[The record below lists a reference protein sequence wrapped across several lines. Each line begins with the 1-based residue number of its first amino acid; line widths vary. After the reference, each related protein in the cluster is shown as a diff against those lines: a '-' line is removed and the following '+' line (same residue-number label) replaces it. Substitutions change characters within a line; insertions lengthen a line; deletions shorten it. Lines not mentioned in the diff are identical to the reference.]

1 MAGDTQKE
9 ISKKLDQKVKQMEL
23 GEVLG
28 KMIRTT
34 KQFGDKIQ
42 KKDPVKRTFNSTG
55 GRVGYKSGTI
65 GKPLDLTPEQ
75 KKRIEKLLDPVKD
88 SKSFKDKIKEKV
100 IETGKKVV
108 QFTPPGQIKK
118 LVDFVKDK
126 TKKKTGIDVNK
137 GDQKDIKVN
146 TGNNNS
152 SAGSSNPRRAGAKF
166 GGRMGYK
173 SGSKGCKLAMKGKG
187 RAYGKNS

>member
-28 KMIRTT
+28 KTIRTI

-55 GRVGYKSGTI
+55 GRAGYKSGT
-65 GKPLDLTPEQ
+65 
-75 KKRIEKLLDPVKD
+75 R
-88 SKSFKDKIKEKV
+88 
-100 IETGKKVV
+100 
-108 QFTPPGQIKK
+108 
-118 LVDFVKDK
+118 
-126 TKKKTGIDVNK
+126 
-137 GDQKDIKVN
+137 
-146 TGNNNS
+146 
-152 SAGSSNPRRAGAKF
+152 
-166 GGRMGYK
+166 
-173 SGSKGCKLAMKGKG
+173 GCKLAMKGKG

>member
-55 GRVGYKSGTI
+55 GRVG
-65 GKPLDLTPEQ
+65 L
-75 KKRIEKLLDPVKD
+75 
-88 SKSFKDKIKEKV
+88 
-100 IETGKKVV
+100 
-108 QFTPPGQIKK
+108 
-118 LVDFVKDK
+118 
-126 TKKKTGIDVNK
+126 
-137 GDQKDIKVN
+137 
-146 TGNNNS
+146 
-152 SAGSSNPRRAGAKF
+152 
-166 GGRMGYK
+166 K
-173 SGSKGCKLAMKGKG
+173 SGSKVCKLAMKGKG

>member
-1 MAGDTQKE
+1 MA
-9 ISKKLDQKVKQMEL
+9 
-23 GEVLG
+23 
-28 KMIRTT
+28 
-34 KQFGDKIQ
+34 
-42 KKDPVKRTFNSTG
+42 
-55 GRVGYKSGTI
+55 I

-88 SKSFKDKIKEKV
+88 SKSFKDIVAPPSSKVKEKI

-108 QFTPPGQIKK
+108 EFTPPGQIKK

-137 GDQKDIKVN
+137 GDQNQKGIKVN

-152 SAGSSNPRRAGAKF
+152 SAGSSNPKAKKLAG
-166 GGRMGYK
+166 GGRAMLRGGGICK
-173 SGSKGCKLAMKGKG
+173 KGMNKKAIG
-187 RAYGKNS
+187 RNS